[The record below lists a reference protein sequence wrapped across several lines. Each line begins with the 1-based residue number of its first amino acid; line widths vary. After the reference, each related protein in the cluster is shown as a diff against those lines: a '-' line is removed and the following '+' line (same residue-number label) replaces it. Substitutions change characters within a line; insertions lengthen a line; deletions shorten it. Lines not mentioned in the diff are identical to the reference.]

1 MNPMQGVLQFYR
13 QWLAG
18 PLAALLIVQV
28 ACAQDANTRQRLD
41 DLLDE
46 LAPPS
51 VAQLVDLL
59 GDVPPL
65 EELLEPMAPD
75 FVPLQERTLDNDAQA
90 ASDELLQ
97 LLNEQDNPAQALEA
111 AQELAELLDAEL
123 GAEHPRTAA
132 ARSQALAMNAMAE
145 LSAAD
150 LEELEHARDSLA
162 DVVPAYRAGKLSEA
176 LAIVVQHACVE
187 HEILGSNGTFSK
199 SLATSTKLLHS
210 LGDYTRAERT
220 ARAGLQRAC
229 AESGIYNR
237 NVTSSLG
244 NLATLATM
252 LRRLDEA
259 EVLHAHSLAVR
270 RELYGDRGGEYAL
283 ALLQLAGLYRLRNDT
298 EQGSQVVDRAIAI
311 LESTGTYKAYLGA
324 LLLER
329 GVLDWSAGN
338 DLLAQVNLE
347 RAVQVLAKA
356 HAGDHQELVKA
367 MGTLADVERGL
378 GHYERARGLAE
389 ESLAMIDRLHPK
401 GHPETARTRHRLAL
415 CQEVMGDLEA
425 AEQSYRFAIS
435 AMTAQSSRPSEDLSS
450 ALVGL
455 TGLLARKGDRAGA
468 QDASERALAEQRRAL
483 GRTRQLA
490 YALMTAADRQQAA
503 GEWNAARASI
513 EEALQIYTRELV
525 AGHPRIAHS
534 QVALAEVLVE
544 YGEMQAAQELLAP
557 ALASDSSLV
566 RASARQVAAKVAY
579 AQGDLAR
586 AAQFAAESLELRQ
599 GLFVAPHPE
608 LVEALV
614 LRAQIARAAG
624 ELGPAGR
631 TYSAALEQANSLRTR
646 IVGDERDRA
655 LYARQLSL
663 GAIARALALVHLA
676 EGHATSAFEA
686 AEQGRG
692 RALLDL
698 LQRSGHNLIAAARK
712 RNPEQ
717 AQVLEE
723 RLATRAMARQK
734 LLFNEQRLRSAASR
748 SGTSEQELADLESSL
763 RAARRTLMASEGELE
778 ASLRPVWPTASPL
791 SAAAIANK
799 FGANEGLLHY
809 TWDEHGIG
817 LVALR
822 GGNAGGWI
830 GRVLASDAQDAATL
844 QNAVLDLLRSIRSG
858 DAIDEQLQSTVSA
871 RLIPDE
877 VWEHLA
883 GCERV
888 VVVPDG
894 VLHELP
900 FDCLLAPGGRWL
912 EHGPQIAYSSS
923 AALHAHGRVKRAKP
937 HDEPPAAIVL
947 GNPAFAASGEEQ
959 DTSIHSRAAS
969 RSELDGVR
977 LFGDQLA
984 ALPGTEAEAR
994 QIARTLS
1001 ASGWKVETL
1010 IGPEARVAGL
1020 RSASA
1025 SAQVVHIATHGFAAR
1040 AAYPYDS
1047 ALALATPDEV
1057 SEQDDGFLTLDDLVS
1072 RWGGHLKAC
1081 DLVVLSACD
1090 TQVGTT
1096 LGESRV
1102 ALPWGFF
1109 FAGADS
1115 ALVSLWKVDDRAT
1128 VLLMDRFYTNYA
1140 GAFETDRVVAGR
1152 RFAAGQRMPESAAL
1166 QEAKAWLAVATP
1178 EQNRARLLEFGLE
1191 ATDPANRGQFPR
1203 PGARPASRPTV
1214 ANDDFRAAR
1223 FGSAFVLYGQH
1234 D

>member
-1 MNPMQGVLQFYR
+1 MHGVLQFCR
-13 QWLAG
+13 LWFA
-18 PLAALLIVQV
+18 AALVTLLGAQL
-28 ACAQDANTRQRLD
+28 ACAQDADTRQRLD
-41 DLLDE
+41 GLLDD

-51 VAQLVDLL
+51 VAHLVDLL

-65 EELLEPMAPD
+65 QELLEPMALD
-75 FVPLQERTLDNDAQA
+75 FVPLQERVLDDDAQA
-90 ASDELLQ
+90 ASLELKQQRDEQ
-97 LLNEQDNPAQALEA
+97 NDPKQALEA
-111 AQELAELLDAEL
+111 AQELAELLHVEL

-132 ARSQALAMNAMAE
+132 ARSKARALRAMAE
-145 LSAAD
+145 LNEAA
-150 LEELEHARDSLA
+150 LEQLEQARDSLSE
-162 DVVPAYRAGKLSEA
+162 VIPAFRAGKLAEA
-176 LAIVVQHACVE
+176 LAITVNHACVE
-187 HEILGSNGTFSK
+187 YEILGSDGTFSK

-210 LGDYTRAERT
+210 LGDYARAERT

-237 NVTSSLG
+237 SVASSLG
-244 NLATLATM
+244 NLAALATL

-311 LESTGTYKAYLGA
+311 LDATGTYKVYLGS

-329 GVLDWSAGN
+329 GVLDWLAGN
-338 DLLAQVNLE
+338 DLLAQMNLE
-347 RAVQVLAKA
+347 RAVKVLAKA

-378 GHYERARGLAE
+378 GHYERARELAE
-389 ESLAMIDRLHPK
+389 QSLAMIDRLHPK

-415 CQEVMGDLEA
+415 CQEMLGDLEA
-425 AEQSYRFAIS
+425 AEQSYRFAILG
-435 AMTAQSSRPSEDLSS
+435 MTAQSSRPSEDLSN

-455 TGLLARKGDRAGA
+455 TGLLARKGDSAGA
-468 QDASERALAEQRRAL
+468 QDASRRALAEQRLAL

-490 YALMTAADRQQAA
+490 YALMTAASRQRTA

-513 EEALQIYTRELV
+513 EEALEIYTRELV

-544 YGEMQAAQELLAP
+544 CGEVQAARELLAP
-557 ALASDSSLV
+557 ALASDSRLV
-566 RASARQVAAKVAY
+566 GASARQLAAQIAY

-586 AAQFAAESLELRQ
+586 AAQLAAESLEQRQ
-599 GLFVAPHPE
+599 AQFEAPHPE
-608 LVEALV
+608 VVEALV

-624 ELGPAGR
+624 ELRLAGR

-655 LYARQLSL
+655 LYAHQLSL

-676 EGHATSAFEA
+676 EGHPASAFEA

-698 LQRSGHNLIAAARK
+698 LQRSGHNLLAAARE
-712 RNPEQ
+712 RNPKQ

-723 RLATRAMARQK
+723 RLATNKSARQK
-734 LLFNEQRLRSAASR
+734 LLFNEQNLRSAVSR
-748 SGTSEQELADLESSL
+748 SDTSEQELADLESRL
-763 RAARRTLMASEGELE
+763 RAARRTWMESERELE

-799 FGANEGLLHY
+799 FGANEALLHY
-809 TWDEHGIG
+809 TWDEHGVG

-822 GGNAGGWI
+822 GGPDGGWL
-830 GRVLASDAQDAATL
+830 GRVLASDALDAATL

-858 DAIDEQLQSTVSA
+858 NPIDTQLQSTVSS
-871 RLIPDE
+871 RLIPGDI
-877 VWEHLA
+877 WEHLA

-894 VLHELP
+894 ALHELP

-912 EHGPQIAYSSS
+912 EHGPQIAYNSS
-923 AALHAHGRVKRAKP
+923 AALHAHGRERRTKSHAG
-937 HDEPPAAIVL
+937 PPSAIVL
-947 GNPAFAASGEEQ
+947 GNPAFAGSGREL
-959 DTSIHSRAAS
+959 DSSSGS
-969 RSELDGVR
+969 RSTSRSVLDGVR
-977 LFGDQLA
+977 LFGGQLA
-984 ALPGTEAEAR
+984 PLPGTEVEAR

-1001 ASGWKVETL
+1001 ASGWMVETL
-1010 IGPEARVAGL
+1010 TGAEARVAGL
-1020 RSASA
+1020 RNASV

-1040 AAYPYDS
+1040 AARPYDS

-1057 SEQDDGFLTLDDLVS
+1057 SAQDDGFLTLDDLVS
-1072 RWGGHLKAC
+1072 RWGGHLKDC

-1115 ALVSLWKVDDRAT
+1115 VLVSLWKVDDRAT
-1128 VLLMDRFYTNYA
+1128 VLLMDRFYANYA
-1140 GAFETDRVVAGR
+1140 GAFVKARVVAGR
-1152 RFAAGQRMPESAAL
+1152 RFPAGQPMPEAAAL

-1191 ATDPANRGQFPR
+1191 AAGSADRGQFPR
-1203 PGARPASRPTV
+1203 PGARPASKPTV
-1214 ANDDFRAAR
+1214 AGDDFRAAR